1 MPTYDNK
8 EELDRLKAY
17 LPQYLRDQGFY
28 KPNRAGFFL
37 CQNPD
42 HTDTHPSMSLNKKN
56 NTCHCFACNATY
68 DIFWFIQ
75 RDYEL
80 SSFKDAINKA
90 KELFEGAEP
99 VKQYTPKEKS
109 YKEYINGIR
118 KEVAFDYMNQ
128 RGINNWLA
136 NSMGFYL
143 DKEHNSVIIPTSE
156 NSYSERFIGIN
167 KDSESGT
174 RYKHYGKS
182 HLFAPMPNPE
192 HHFNEIPPIYITEG
206 EIDAVSIMAGLN
218 IGEGKNVDDKLDI
231 DDIKAIP
238 IGLGSASN
246 IYLLINYLKEKDAPT
261 LEKYKLVLALDNDD
275 AGRSATTKLKDELD
289 KLNIKYIIPDLYGNN
304 KDANDTLLNDKN
316 VFNNKLNN
324 IFINYDEIYNKS
336 LKQEELKEDINPK
349 PQPNYEEEVN
359 KLFKK
364 IKDEDLHLDLNK
376 DKLIELGIIT
386 KEFGILKYKELYFS
400 LVEALKH
407 PINKTV
413 NDMKDVNVSQSKKY
427 INNKAYEKNTPL
439 VLRNL
444 PIFVC
449 WKMTY
454 DETTNRYVKM
464 PINPKTGKRAM
475 VNEEERCYPP
485 VYDENKQIVFD
496 IVKDSNGKEH
506 RKIRRDFNGYFN
518 IKRLSDDACSWTD
531 FKTACEAV
539 DKYGCDGIGINAVK
553 HLNLFL
559 ADLDHVKNE
568 DGSLN
573 DMAKEFMNNIQT
585 YTEYSPSGDGIHM
598 IGYAN
603 VDENRAIKKDNVELY
618 TAKHFITL
626 TGNIV
631 DNIPVKVCSK
641 QNATSIINELIK
653 KYLSTENP
661 SEKKYFYQ
669 VDGKYKFE
677 PETNKNGL
685 SNEEII
691 NRASA
696 MYEAKKKDYNNM
708 NIFDE
713 LYYNGNWELFFKSQ
727 SDADL
732 FLVGRLAFF
741 STSKSQVD
749 ELFRQ
754 SALMRDKW
762 DNKSVGS
769 GFPYGMNTINTCF
782 KNQKYHYSVKVKE

>member
-75 RDYEL
+75 RDYNL

-156 NSYSERFIGIN
+156 NSYSERFIDVD
-167 KDSESGT
+167 KDSET
-174 RYKHYGKS
+174 IKRYKHYGKT
-182 HLFAPMPNPE
+182 HLYNPIPNPE
-192 HHFNEIPPIYITEG
+192 RHFNDVPPIFITEG
-206 EIDAVSIMAGLN
+206 EIDAVSILAGFNIGDGKKIEDKLN
-218 IGEGKNVDDKLDI
+218 IDE
-231 DDIKAIP
+231 IKAIP

-246 IYLLINYLKEKDAPT
+246 IYLLINYLKEKDEAT
-261 LEKYKLVLALDNDD
+261 LSKYKFVLALDNDKV
-275 AGRSATTKLKDELD
+275 GKEATVSLKEELD
-289 KLNIKYIIPDLYGNN
+289 KLKVKYIIPDLYGKY
-304 KDANDTLLNDKN
+304 KDANEALLNDKQL
-316 VFNNKLNN
+316 FNNELNN
-324 IFINYDEIYNKS
+324 ICANYEQLYEKS
-336 LKQEELKEDINPK
+336 LKINESEIEPIISEEPID
-349 PQPNYEEEVN
+349 YELEVN
-359 KLFKK
+359 NLFKK
-364 IKDEDLHLDLNK
+364 IKDEDIHINLNK
-376 DKLIELGIIT
+376 DKLVELGIIT
-386 KEFGILKYKELYFS
+386 NEFGILKYKELYYS
-400 LVEALKH
+400 LLEALKH
-407 PINKTV
+407 PVSQNVEDIN
-413 NDMKDVNVSQSKKY
+413 DKDVSKPKEY
-427 INNKAYEKNTPL
+427 VNTKAYETNTPL

-449 WKMTY
+449 WKKTY
-454 DETTNRYVKM
+454 DEKNKRYVKM

-496 IVKDSNGKEH
+496 IVKDSNGNEH

-518 IKRLSDDACSWTD
+518 IKRLSDESCSWTD

-539 DKYGCDGIGINAVK
+539 DKYGLDGIGINAVK

-559 ADLDHVKNE
+559 VDLDHIKNE

-573 DMAKEFMNNIQT
+573 DLAKEFINNIQT

-603 VDENRAIKKDNVELY
+603 VDENRAIKKDNVEIY

-626 TGNIV
+626 TGNLV
-631 DNIPVKVCSK
+631 DNVPVKMCSK
-641 QNATSIINELIK
+641 KNASDTINELIK
-653 KYLSTENP
+653 KYLSTDNQ

-669 VDGKYKFE
+669 GEGEYKFE
-677 PETNKNGL
+677 PEDNKIGL
-685 SNEEII
+685 SNDEILR
-691 NRASA
+691 RASA
-696 MYEAKKKDYNNM
+696 MYEAKKKDYNNL

-713 LYYNGNWELFFKSQ
+713 LYYNGNWEVFFKSQ

-741 STSKSQVD
+741 TTSKAQVD

-754 SALMRDKW
+754 SGLMRDKW
-762 DNKSVGS
+762 DKSVGS

-782 KNQKYHYSVKVKE
+782 KNQKYHYTQGIKE